1 LLVDLLIGM
10 MIGCKNYEISFPF
23 DVSEKAL
30 SIQSDYDFKIP
41 VDENWE
47 KKFEEISFKSVDL
60 KYNNLK
66 EKSYSNDNTIL
77 KEGCRCFTC
86 TNSYTRAY
94 IHHLLVCNEINAT
107 ILLIM

>member
-1 LLVDLLIGM
+1 

-47 KKFEEISFKSVDL
+47 RSLKK
-60 KYNNLK
+60 
-66 EKSYSNDNTIL
+66 
-77 KEGCRCFTC
+77 
-86 TNSYTRAY
+86 
-94 IHHLLVCNEINAT
+94 
-107 ILLIM
+107 